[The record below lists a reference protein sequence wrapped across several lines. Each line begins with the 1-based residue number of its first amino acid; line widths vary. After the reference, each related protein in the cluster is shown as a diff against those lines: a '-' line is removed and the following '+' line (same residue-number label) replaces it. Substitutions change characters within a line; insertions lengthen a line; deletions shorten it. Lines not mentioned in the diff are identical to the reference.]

1 MPYQMKTGKWRAKKM
16 IDGKIKTRVFPTK
29 TEAKKWEAEQSAEA
43 WQEEATPIRTV
54 CLLDFCTAYL
64 KAQEGQCCKRTMNEK
79 TLSCRRALKIL
90 SPDMQVE
97 KITLPEAMEVL
108 RHVAREDGG
117 NVANKTRKNLAA
129 MWEWGKR
136 YWGLPPVNPF
146 REAERF
152 PYDRKPR
159 YVPPEADFWKVYE
172 VAQEQDKTFL
182 LFLLHTGARREE
194 AFRLDWQDVDFER
207 QQVRLGTRKNSSRGI
222 TYAWIPMTTEL
233 AEALA
238 NKKGL
243 KASGPVFTDPATGLP
258 FRERMHFM
266 ERLCKRAGV
275 KNFGFH
281 AIRHLAATIM
291 AHAGLDLPSVQAI
304 LRHQSPNTTARYIR
318 SLGVQSNKLD
328 EVFSKRKTGA
338 KVEAFDPRKKT
349 IGT

>member
-1 MPYQMKTGKWRAKKM
+1 MKPEMAM
-16 IDGKIKTRVFPTK
+16 ASI
-29 TEAKKWEAEQSAEA
+29 
-43 WQEEATPIRTV
+43 TV
-54 CLLDFCTAYL
+54 AD
-64 KAQEGQCCKRTMNEK
+64 
-79 TLSCRRALKIL
+79 
-90 SPDMQVE
+90 
-97 KITLPEAMEVL
+97 AMEAL
-108 RHVAREDGG
+108 RYIAREEGG
-117 NVANKTRKNLAA
+117 NVANKARKNLAA

-146 REAERF
+146 READRF

-159 YVPPEADFWKVYE
+159 YVPPEADFWKVYD
-172 VAQEQDKTFL
+172 VAQEQDKVFL

-194 AFRLDWQDVDFER
+194 VFRLDWQDVDFER
-207 QQVRLGTRKNSSRGI
+207 QQVRLGTRKNASRGI

-238 NKKGL
+238 ARKGM

-258 FRERMHFM
+258 YKERVHFM
-266 ERLCKRAGV
+266 ERLCNRAGV
-275 KNFGFH
+275 KKFGFH

-291 AHAGLDLPSVQAI
+291 AHAGLDLPSVQTV

-338 KVEAFDPRKKT
+338 KVQAFAPDKKA